1 MSVAVHNRPGPIRQL
16 MAMVYDFLLLLSA
29 LLFAAIIPVALNGGE
44 AITPGN
50 VFFLLYLL
58 SVCFL
63 FYGWF
68 WTHGGQTLGMRAWK
82 IKLIS
87 LTTPSISWK
96 QAAIRFS
103 LGVLSWLCLGLGF
116 WWQWLSKD
124 KQSWYN
130 QVAKTS
136 LIFIK
141 E

>member
-58 SVCFL
+58 LVSFL
-63 FYGWF
+63 FYAWF

-82 IKLIS
+82 LKLES
-87 LTTPSISWK
+87 NTDQAVTWK
-96 QAAIRFS
+96 QAAIRFIVG
-103 LGVLSWLCLGLGF
+103 LVSWLCLGLGF
-116 WWQWLSKD
+116 WWQWLSKN

-130 QVAKTS
+130 QMAKTH
-136 LIFIK
+136 LILLK

>member
-1 MSVAVHNRPGPIRQL
+1 MSVVVHKQPGPIRQI
-16 MAMVYDFLLLLSA
+16 MAMIYDFLLLLSA

-87 LTTPSISWK
+87 STSPTISWK
-96 QAAIRFS
+96 QAAVRFIFG
-103 LGVLSWLCLGLGF
+103 LISWLCLGLGF
-116 WWQWLSKD
+116 WWQWLSKN

-130 QVAKTS
+130 QAAKTQ
-136 LIFIK
+136 LVFIK

>member
-58 SVCFL
+58 LVSFL
-63 FYGWF
+63 FYAWF

-82 IKLIS
+82 LKLES
-87 LTTPSISWK
+87 NTAQVVTWK
-96 QAAIRFS
+96 QAAIRFIVG
-103 LGVLSWLCLGLGF
+103 LVSWLCLGLGF
-116 WWQWLSKD
+116 WWQWLSKN

-130 QVAKTS
+130 QMAKTH
-136 LIFIK
+136 LILLK

>member
-1 MSVAVHNRPGPIRQL
+1 
-16 MAMVYDFLLLLSA
+16 
-29 LLFAAIIPVALNGGE
+29 
-44 AITPGN
+44 
-50 VFFLLYLL
+50 
-58 SVCFL
+58 
-63 FYGWF
+63 
-68 WTHGGQTLGMRAWK
+68 MRAWK

-116 WWQWLSKD
+116 WWQWLSRD